1 MINKARF
8 RNFKLLR
15 DVEIEL
21 GQLSVIVGAN
31 GTGKSS
37 MLEGLASIMA
47 VAGKAPDE
55 EQPRMLAPR
64 HFVDERAPELL
75 RSVGTT
81 EGFSLEILTDTG
93 TRYRVKHHPRS
104 RHLRDA
110 FEHELEQSDKEVP
123 LHFGPSDAPA
133 VSRGAPNELGFFNR
147 LAKCGLQSFAQLR
160 LDARSIERA
169 HHSSDADLKLTGEG
183 EGLPWILQRIL
194 TSRDGTFERLEAAIA
209 EVLPEFKRMR
219 TRQQT
224 IQIEDSLPIRIGE
237 TDHLVPQSRE
247 VIGAR
252 LEVEWGK
259 VGWIR
264 AEQLSEGTLLVI
276 SLLTALHDS
285 PPKIIL
291 IDDLDRGLHPSAQVA
306 LVTALKKVLAA
317 QPTLQVL
324 ATTHSPYVV
333 DAIDAERVLVA
344 SCPDGNA
351 ARIRRLSD
359 NPDWVSR
366 KAYFS
371 PGEFWSAVGE
381 GWVGERTT

>member
-1 MINKARF
+1 MITRTRF
-8 RNFKLLR
+8 SNFKLLR

-21 GQLSVIVGAN
+21 DQLNVIVGAN
-31 GTGKSS
+31 GVGKSS
-37 MLEGLASIMA
+37 VLEGLGSILG
-47 VAGKAPDE
+47 VAGRA
-55 EQPRMLAPR
+55 RAPR
-64 HFVDERAPELL
+64 IPSALALLHFTGDRAPEALT
-75 RSVGTT
+75 STGASQ
-81 EGFSLEILTDTG
+81 GFGIEVETDATV
-93 TRYRVKHHPRS
+93 RYRIQHRRGAESPQYPF
-104 RHLRDA
+104 D
-110 FEHELEQSDKEVP
+110 HELK
-123 LHFGPSDAPA
+123 FDAKREPIRFPGRPDD
-133 VSRGAPNELGFFNR
+133 SIGLTTSTEEDFFDR
-147 LAKCGLQSFAQLR
+147 LANCGFNSFANLR
-160 LDARSIERA
+160 LDAHAIQRP
-169 HHSSDADLKLTGEG
+169 HHSNNAELRLTDGG
-183 EGLPWILQRIL
+183 GGLPWVLQRIL

-237 TDHLVPQSRE
+237 TEHLVPQSRE

-351 ARIRRLSD
+351 ARIRGLSD